1 MTALRSA
8 LPEATEGLE
17 HQSRRTV
24 QKVQKKAPKETTYQ
38 KIRNKKK
45 IDEEEK

>member
-24 QKVQKKAPKETTYQ
+24 QKVQKKHQRKPRTKKLE
-38 KIRNKKK
+38 IIKK